1 MKKKALSFYC
11 ITLMLFCQI
20 LLCCDAAGALSEN
33 GSSAISDNCDQVKT
47 LLRNVQHS
55 DSRTRVYIGGYYEKF
70 LSKFIKPLN
79 LRLVNNNVE
88 PSDVTNNLI
97 SNQNSFATAQINFKD
112 DFIEY
117 QKSLEE
123 LINSDCKSHPQD
135 FYNLLVTV
143 REKRQTMVSDIAKAT
158 ELIQKHVEL
167 VRQLK
172 GTL

>member
-1 MKKKALSFYC
+1 MKKKALSLYC
-11 ITLMLFCQI
+11 IMFMVFCQV
-20 LLCCDAAGALSEN
+20 LLCCGAVKAISEN
-33 GSSAISDNCDQVKT
+33 GLSTISNNCEQIKT
-47 LLRNVQHS
+47 ALRNVQHS

-88 PSDVTNNLI
+88 PSEVTNNLI

-117 QKSLEE
+117 QKLLEE
-123 LINSDCKSHPQD
+123 LINSDCKNHPQD

-143 REKRQTMVSDIAKAT
+143 RDKRQTMVSDITKAT
-158 ELIQKHVEL
+158 ELMQRHIEL
-167 VRQLK
+167 VNQLK